1 MALLAPL
8 FSNILMAILGMAKS
22 PLLSTVARLGQE
34 QKVDWPPLEHDHA
47 VQACTVLTING
58 QAIETA
64 EAIQAIFNDFETRDD
79 VWSIEFSQYAI
90 IQIIGNDNAALAE
103 TQESLRLLGVKVVH
117 SVILPSDSTPLPQG
131 PYFLHHGHLHQ
142 AYRLYPDHAGAFMV
156 STVPDGNDGFRS
168 LDAAAY
174 GEQFPGA
181 LTVAVPS
188 RLYYSKIN
196 EKPFSGIRIAV
207 KDIIDLKGL
216 KTGASSRAFT
226 ALYPIKE
233 ENAETVQ
240 HLLGLGFVIVGKLKS
255 TQFADSEW
263 PTCDYVD
270 YHGPFNPRGDGYLT
284 PSGSSSGS
292 SSAVA
297 TYPWL
302 DFALGTDTLG
312 SIRSPAAAQ
321 GIFSMRPTTG
331 ATSSKG
337 LVPYSPKWDTIGGF
351 SRTAAEYLT
360 LAQALYGSRET
371 YYKTFKNPTKLIY
384 PTDYWPVKDEPSEKL
399 FEAFIT
405 QVEDFLGVKRTRIS
419 LADLWNESRPADT
432 DETIDQYLNHAFEW
446 SANRDQWLGLLK
458 PFIQD
463 YTDKMGKPPVLNPQ
477 VRFKV
482 AYTPSI
488 TAEQQELADKRLETY
503 RKWFYEKVMPPSE
516 DGYSSSIMILP
527 WTTGEPVYRDT
538 YKSGPQ
544 QFTGEGF
551 FFYNVGP
558 YAQSPELIF
567 PVGTTPYVSKF
578 TGNVEQLPAAAGFIA
593 AKGSDIMLAD
603 FVKKLFENIGYDTNP
618 ATSIIGQYSDEL

>member
-1 MALLAPL
+1 MALRALL
-8 FSNILMAILGMAKS
+8 FLILLMAILGTAKP
-22 PLLSTVARLGQE
+22 PLVSTIARLGQE
-34 QKVDWPPLEHDHA
+34 QKVDWPQIEYDHA

-58 QAIETA
+58 QA
-64 EAIQAIFNDFETRDD
+64 EAIQAIFNDFETQDD
-79 VWSIEFSQYAI
+79 VWSTEFSQYAI
-90 IQIIGNDNAALAE
+90 IQVIGNDHAALAK
-103 TQESLRLLGVKVVH
+103 THESLRLRGVKVVH
-117 SVILPSDSTPLPQG
+117 FAILPSDSAPLPQG

-142 AYRLYPDHAGAFMV
+142 AYRLYPDHAGAFIV

-168 LDAAAY
+168 LDAAVY

-181 LTVAVPS
+181 LTVAAPS
-188 RLYYSKIN
+188 RLYYSKTD

-226 ALYPIKE
+226 ALYPVKE
-233 ENAETVQ
+233 ETAETVQ
-240 HLLGLGFVIVGKLKS
+240 HLLDLGFVIVGKLKS

-292 SSAVA
+292 ASAVA

-331 ATSSKG
+331 VTSSKG

-351 SRTAAEYLT
+351 SRTAAEYVT
-360 LAQALYGSRET
+360 LAQALYGSNET
-371 YYKTFKNPTKLIY
+371 YHKAFKNPTKLIC
-384 PTDYWPVKDEPSEKL
+384 PTDYWPVKDEPSQKL

-405 QVEDFLGVKRTRIS
+405 KVEDFLEVTCTRIS

-432 DETIDQYLNHAFEW
+432 DESIDQYLNHAFEW

-458 PFIQD
+458 PFLQD

-482 AYTPSI
+482 DYTPSI
-488 TAEQQELADKRLETY
+488 TAEQQELADKHLETY
-503 RKWFYEKVMPPSE
+503 RKWFYEKVLPPSE

-527 WTTGEPVYRDT
+527 WTTGEPAYRDT

-603 FVKKLFENIGYDTNP
+603 FVKKIFDDINYDAKP
-618 ATSIIGQYSDEL
+618 ATTIIGQPYDEL

>member
-1 MALLAPL
+1 MASIAPL
-8 FSNILMAILGMAKS
+8 LSILLMAVLGIAKS
-22 PLLSTVARLGQE
+22 PLVSTVARLGQE
-34 QKVDWPPLEHDHA
+34 QKDDWPRIEHDHT

-64 EAIQAIFNDFETRDD
+64 GAIQAIFDDFEIQDD
-79 VWSIEFSQYAI
+79 VWSTEFSQYAI
-90 IQIIGNDNAALAE
+90 IQIVGNDRAVLAK
-103 TQESLRLLGVKVVH
+103 THESLRLRGVKVVH
-117 SVILPSDSTPLPQG
+117 SAILPSDSAPLPQG

-142 AYRLYPDHAGAFMV
+142 AYRLYPDHAGAFIV

-174 GEQFPGA
+174 GEQYPDA

-188 RLYYSKIN
+188 RLYYTKTD

-226 ALYPIKE
+226 ALYPVKKE
-233 ENAETVQ
+233 TAETVQ
-240 HLLGLGFVIVGKLKS
+240 HLLNLGFVIVGKSKS

-292 SSAVA
+292 ASAVA

-331 ATSSKG
+331 ATSSNG

-351 SRTAAEYLT
+351 SRTAAEYVT
-360 LAQALYGSRET
+360 LAQALYGSNET
-371 YYKTFKNPTKLIY
+371 YHKTFKNPTRLIY
-384 PTDYWPVKDEPSEKL
+384 LTDYWPVKDETSQKL
-399 FEAFIT
+399 FDAFINK
-405 QVEDFLGVKRTRIS
+405 VEDFLGVTRTSFS
-419 LADLWNESRPADT
+419 LADLWNESRPADI
-432 DETIDQYLNHAFEW
+432 DESIDQYLNHAFEW

-458 PFIQD
+458 PFLQD
-463 YTDKMGKPPVLNPQ
+463 YTAKMGKPPVLNPQ
-477 VRFKV
+477 
-482 AYTPSI
+482 
-488 TAEQQELADKRLETY
+488 RLESY

-527 WTTGEPVYRDT
+527 WTTGEPAYRDT

-544 QFTGEGF
+544 KFTGEGF

-558 YAQSPELIF
+558 YAQSPELIIPGESESHF
-567 PVGTTPYVSKF
+567 ESLLSGDLLVQVGTTPYVSKF
-578 TGNVEQLPAAAGFIA
+578 TGSVEQLPAAAGFIA

-603 FVKKLFENIGYDTNP
+603 FVNKLFDYIGHDVKPT
-618 ATSIIGQYSDEL
+618 TSIIGQSSDEL

>member
-1 MALLAPL
+1 MSLLAPF
-8 FSNILMAILGMAKS
+8 FSILIMAILGMAK
-22 PLLSTVARLGQE
+22 PFVSTVVRLGQE
-34 QKVDWPPLEHDHA
+34 QKAGWPRIEHVHA

-64 EAIQAIFNDFETRDD
+64 GAIQAIFNDFKTQDD
-79 VWSIEFSQYAI
+79 VWSTAFSQYAI
-90 IQIIGNDNAALAE
+90 IQIIGNDHAALAKSH
-103 TQESLRLLGVKVVH
+103 ESLRLRGVKVVH
-117 SVILPSDSTPLPQG
+117 SVILPSDSAPLPQG
-131 PYFLHHGHLHQ
+131 PYFLHHGHLHL
-142 AYRLYPDHAGAFMV
+142 AYRLYPDHAGAFIV

-174 GEQFPGA
+174 GEEFPGA

-188 RLYYSKIN
+188 RLYYSKTD

-226 ALYPIKE
+226 ALYPVKE
-233 ENAETVQ
+233 ETAETVQ
-240 HLLGLGFVIVGKLKS
+240 HLLDLGFVIVGKLKS

-292 SSAVA
+292 ASAVA

-331 ATSSKG
+331 STSSKG

-351 SRTAAEYLT
+351 SRTAAEYVT
-360 LAQALYGSRET
+360 LAQALYGSNET
-371 YYKTFKNPTKLIY
+371 YNKTFMNPTKLIY
-384 PTDYWPVKDEPSEKL
+384 PTDYWPVKDEPSQKL

-405 QVEDFLGVKRTRIS
+405 KVEDFLGVKRTRIS
-419 LADLWNESRPADT
+419 LADLWNESRPAYT
-432 DETIDQYLNHAFEW
+432 DESIVQYLKHAFEW

-477 VRFKV
+477 
-482 AYTPSI
+482 
-488 TAEQQELADKRLETY
+488 
-503 RKWFYEKVMPPSE
+503 

-527 WTTGEPVYRDT
+527 WTTGEPAYRDT

-544 QFTGEGF
+544 RFTGEGF

-567 PVGTTPYVSKF
+567 PGESESQFRYLLPGDLLVQVGTMPYVSKF
-578 TGNVEQLPAAAGFIA
+578 TGSVEQLPAAAGFIA

-603 FVKKLFENIGYDTNP
+603 FVKRLFDYIGHDVKPT
-618 ATSIIGQYSDEL
+618 TTIIGQSSDEL